1 MNKKMIAMRVNR
13 KGFTLV
19 EMIISA
25 GIAVFLAAIG
35 WSMYITGVTW
45 SGRTLP
51 NVEVQRVARIS
62 MMAIVDGFKDT
73 SAGTDT
79 ISGKS
84 CSRRNGI
91 AWATILPT
99 VTSDTTTDKIT
110 YDLEGLNNQ
119 TFYILKSE
127 NPMKLYHNST
137 VVLGTTGITSLTFE
151 TISTNKVKVT
161 VKAEK
166 DISMGTQ
173 EPYHVEAELSEI
185 VFIGNV

>member
-1 MNKKMIAMRVNR
+1 MTMKGNR
-13 KGFTLV
+13 RGFTLV
-19 EMIISA
+19 EVVIGAS
-25 GIAVFLAAIG
+25 IAVFVAAVS
-35 WSMYITGVTW
+35 WSVYVTGAAW
-45 SGRTLP
+45 SSRMLP
-51 NVEVQRVARIS
+51 KIEVQRVARIS
-62 MMAIVDGFKDT
+62 IMAIVDGYRDT

-91 AWATILPT
+91 AWATALPT
-99 VTSDTTTDKIT
+99 ITSDATTDKIT
-110 YDLEGLNNQ
+110 YTLEGLDNQ
-119 TFYILKSE
+119 TFYILKSD
-127 NPMKLYHNST
+127 NPMKLYHNSAA
-137 VVLGTTGITSLTFE
+137 VPGTAGITGLTFE

-173 EPYHVEAELSEI
+173 EPYHVKAELSET